1 MLSSIEEQW
10 TNEPLGGFQ
19 VYKDEGWLSWR
30 DFLGYGEGQLPV
42 GDFLPFEEAREV
54 ARPANVL
61 PGAGKPHSSQ
71 SSEQLMVTHNAASP
85 QHPTEH
91 SPRGCVSQWR
101 EWRERPW
108 NVPSAPNLTY
118 ANQWVSWDDWFGL

>member
-1 MLSSIEEQW
+1 MPIGATKGNHRVSQHSQNGCSMRLMQAWSYAMVRIPECVYSTGHMLSSMEEQW

-54 ARPANVL
+54 ARAQQMYCQEQVSRTRHR
-61 PGAGKPHSSQ
+61 ARSS
-71 SSEQLMVTHNAASP
+71 
-85 QHPTEH
+85 
-91 SPRGCVSQWR
+91 
-101 EWRERPW
+101 
-108 NVPSAPNLTY
+108 
-118 ANQWVSWDDWFGL
+118 